1 MIQPRSWILT
11 DPGRFV
17 PDNSEEPILSP
28 MLVRLRPAYC
38 GICGSDLHSYKG
50 KHPMVHPPIIL
61 GHEISATISEVGSET
76 GLNIPVDSPV
86 VVLPS
91 VPCGECYQC
100 RHGREHIC
108 SRLKVIGNVGLN
120 GALSHYVDVPAR
132 SVVPIPP
139 DMDLARA
146 ALVEPTAVAVHALKR
161 MVYEEGGLV
170 IIGAGPI
177 GLLTALVAKAQGI
190 DPVSIL
196 DIRDGRLRAA
206 QNLGLD
212 NVLKSTDSDL
222 VEKIYTIHPDGPGAV
237 YDCVAVSTTINLAL
251 NVARKGTSVVL
262 AGVPEDPLNMDAILI
277 QDRELTVVGTLMYN
291 VLDFQEAIE
300 LIYRNRIPDGIVTKI
315 VPFEDVPGVFSQ
327 LAQDPGEDIKVLIK
341 ISN

>member
-1 MIQPRSWILT
+1 MTQSRSWVLVG
-11 DPGRFV
+11 PGRFV
-17 PDNSEEPILSP
+17 PEYSEWPALNP
-28 MLVRLRPAYC
+28 MLVRLQPAYC

-50 KHPMVHPPIIL
+50 KHPMVHLPIIL
-61 GHEISATISEVGSET
+61 GHEISATISEVGSEA
-76 GLNIPVDSPV
+76 GLDIPIGSPV

-108 SRLKVIGNVGLN
+108 SQLKVIGNVGLN
-120 GALSHYVDVPAR
+120 GALSNYMDVPAH
-132 SVVPIPP
+132 SVIPIPS

-146 ALVEPTAVAVHALKR
+146 ALVEPTAVAIHALKR
-161 MVYEEGGLV
+161 VTHDEGGLV

-190 DPVSIL
+190 SPLSIL

-206 QNLGLD
+206 QSLGLD
-212 NVLKSTDSDL
+212 NVLKSTDADL
-222 VEKIYTIHPDGPGAV
+222 VERIHTIHPDGPGAV
-237 YDCVAVSTTINLAL
+237 YDCVAVTETINLAL

-262 AGVPEDPLNMDAILI
+262 AGVPEGPLNMEAVFI
-277 QDRELTVVGTLMYN
+277 QDRELSVVGTLMYN
-291 VLDFQEAIE
+291 LADFQEAID
-300 LIYRNRIPDGIVTKI
+300 LIYRNRIPDSIVTKI
-315 VPFEDVPGVFSQ
+315 ASFEDVPHVFAQ

-341 ISN
+341 ISS